1 MIKLCRID
9 HRLLHGQVA
18 YVWCRSLGADAILIV
33 SDAAAKDE
41 MRMATMRLAKPAGIK
56 LVIKSVEDSIKAINS
71 GVTDKYKLMVVVGNV
86 EDAHKLVNAC
96 EVIRSVNLGGT
107 KIEENR
113 RKLDT
118 AFYVDDED
126 CRLLGELL
134 DQKIDLEI
142 RQVPEDKKKIVTRDM
157 LS

>member
-1 MIKLCRID
+1 MIKICRID

-18 YVWCRSLGADAILIV
+18 FVWCRSLNADAILIV
-33 SDAAAKDE
+33 SDAVAKDE
-41 MRMATMRLAKPAGIK
+41 MRMATMRLAKPAGVK
-56 LVIKSVEDSIKAINS
+56 LVIKSVEDSIKVINS
-71 GVTDKYKLMVVVGNV
+71 GVTDKYKLMVVVENV
-86 EDAHKLVNAC
+86 LVKAC
-96 EVIRSVNLGGT
+96 ERIKSGNLGGS

-118 AFYVDDED
+118 AFYVDDND

-134 DQKIDLEI
+134 DHGIEVEI
-142 RQVPEDKKKIVTRDM
+142 RQVPEEKKKIVTKDM

>member
-1 MIKLCRID
+1 MIKICRID

-18 YVWCRSLGADAILIV
+18 FVWCRSLNADAILIV
-33 SDAAAKDE
+33 SDAVAKDE
-41 MRMATMRLAKPAGIK
+41 MRMATMRLAKPAGVK
-56 LVIKSVEDSIKAINS
+56 LVIKSVEDSIKVINS
-71 GVTDKYKLMVVVGNV
+71 GVTDKYKLMVVVENV
-86 EDAHKLVNAC
+86 QDAYDLVKAC
-96 EVIRSVNLGGT
+96 ERIKSVNLGGS

-118 AFYVDDED
+118 AFYVDDNA

-134 DQKIDLEI
+134 DHGIELEI
-142 RQVPEDKKKIVTRDM
+142 RQVPEEKKKIVTKDM

>member
-1 MIKLCRID
+1 MIKICRID

-18 YVWCRSLGADAILIV
+18 FVWCRSLNADAILIV
-33 SDAAAKDE
+33 SDAVAKDE
-41 MRMATMRLAKPAGIK
+41 MRMATMRLAKPAGVK
-56 LVIKSVEDSIKAINS
+56 LVIKSVEDSIKVINS
-71 GVTDKYKLMVVVGNV
+71 GVTDKYKLMVVVENV
-86 EDAHKLVNAC
+86 QDAYDLVKAC
-96 EVIRSVNLGGT
+96 ERI

-118 AFYVDDED
+118 AFYVDDND

-134 DQKIDLEI
+134 DHGIELEI
-142 RQVPEDKKKIVTRDM
+142 RQVPEEKKKIVTKDM

>member
-1 MIKLCRID
+1 MIKICRID

-18 YVWCRSLGADAILIV
+18 FVWCRSLNADAILIV
-33 SDAAAKDE
+33 SDAVAKDE
-41 MRMATMRLAKPAGIK
+41 MRMATMRLAKPAGVK
-56 LVIKSVEDSIKAINS
+56 LVIKSVEDSIK
-71 GVTDKYKLMVVVGNV
+71 VVENV
-86 EDAHKLVNAC
+86 QDAYDLVKAC
-96 EVIRSVNLGGT
+96 ERIKSVNLGGS

-118 AFYVDDED
+118 AFYVDDND

-134 DQKIDLEI
+134 DHGIELEI
-142 RQVPEDKKKIVTRDM
+142 RQVPEEKKKIVTKDM